1 MHVEAQ
7 AILEPIEKST
17 RFVEIQVDDV
27 MLDAMDEVNRDAK
40 TTLQQFKPTIQT
52 EYILLPYLDS
62 LSETEW
68 NALLDT
74 KPKVHDSNVAQQFF
88 AGASI

>member
-7 AILEPIEKST
+7 AILEPIEQST

-40 TTLQQFKPTIQT
+40 TTLQQFKPAVQ
-52 EYILLPYLDS
+52 
-62 LSETEW
+62 
-68 NALLDT
+68 A
-74 KPKVHDSNVAQQFF
+74 
-88 AGASI
+88 

>member
-7 AILEPIEKST
+7 TILEPIEQST

-40 TTLQQFKPTIQT
+40 TTLQQFKPALQV
-52 EYILLPYLDS
+52 EYILLP
-62 LSETEW
+62 
-68 NALLDT
+68 
-74 KPKVHDSNVAQQFF
+74 
-88 AGASI
+88 

>member
-7 AILEPIEKST
+7 AILQPIEQST

-40 TTLQQFKPTIQT
+40 TTLQQFKPT
-52 EYILLPYLDS
+52 
-62 LSETEW
+62 
-68 NALLDT
+68 
-74 KPKVHDSNVAQQFF
+74 V
-88 AGASI
+88 